1 MRAVGA
7 GLSKK
12 KNGGCCFYFPHFL
25 TVCKPRTCTYHSS
38 QVEVNPL
45 CSFLPVWST
54 VQINYLFIMSY
65 SGPRC
70 IWVHAFSN
78 TSCFSYVLLSQL
90 FFLLELLCSQMELCA
105 SDRRSIKKN
114 NFFTIN
120 KAGKMNPL
128 KAGILL
134 KHEKKGLIDSV
145 WKTHSSRPCHYL

>member
-7 GLSKK
+7 EALVYQKRK
-12 KNGGCCFYFPHFL
+12 TEVVVFTFL
-25 TVCKPRTCTYHSS
+25 TFSLCANQERATKK
-38 QVEVNPL
+38 VNPL